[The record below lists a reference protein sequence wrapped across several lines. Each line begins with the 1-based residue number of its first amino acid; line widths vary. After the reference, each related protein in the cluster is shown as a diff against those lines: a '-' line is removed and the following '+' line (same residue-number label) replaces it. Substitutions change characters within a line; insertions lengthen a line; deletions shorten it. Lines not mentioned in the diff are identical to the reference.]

1 MTDTQ
6 RPRIV
11 ILGAGFAGIHAARE
25 LTRLLPKDE
34 DGDITL
40 VNQNNYLLF
49 TPMLTEVVGGQVET
63 GHIISAARRL
73 SPRVTSAQGRVDGID
88 VDNKRVT
95 ITLGQDEDGI
105 PTAQRTL
112 DADHLVIA
120 LGSVTSFHGI
130 PGTQE
135 HSLTIKS
142 VGDAA
147 AIRNRALELL
157 ERADDEGDPARRR
170 DLLTIVVGGGG
181 YSGVETMAA
190 LNDLVRDA
198 AKRHYPQIAAN
209 DIRTVLV
216 QPGARLLPEI
226 SAGLASY
233 THKKLQE
240 RGVEVILD
248 TKITGAGPDWVELE
262 DKNGQKKLIT
272 THLLVWA
279 AGVTPNPVIKKLDVK
294 RGHHHGIVV
303 DTSLAVPGH
312 PGVWALG
319 DCAEIPK
326 PNGKAS
332 YAPTAQNATR
342 EGTQVARNIVATL
355 RGQQPQPFVYTPI
368 GSLAII
374 GKRTG
379 AAEVYGRHF
388 SGILAWAMWR
398 AIYLAKTPL
407 LGKRVRVG
415 LDWTL
420 DALFGTEIVELPVAR
435 SRTVGDDT
443 QHGGRGSGVGGR
455 E

>member
-1 MTDTQ
+1 
-6 RPRIV
+6 
-11 ILGAGFAGIHAARE
+11 
-25 LTRLLPKDE
+25 
-34 DGDITL
+34 
-40 VNQNNYLLF
+40 
-49 TPMLTEVVGGQVET
+49 VGGQVET
-63 GHIISAARRL
+63 GHIISAVRRL
-73 SPRVTSAQGRVDGID
+73 SPRITFAQGRVDDID

-95 ITLGQDEDGI
+95 ITLGQGEDGI

-120 LGSVTSFHGI
+120 LGSITSFHGI
-130 PGTQE
+130 PGVQE
-135 HSLTIKS
+135 QSLTVKS

-157 ERADDEGDPARRR
+157 ERAADEGDPARRR
-170 DLLTIVVGGGG
+170 DL
-181 YSGVETMAA
+181 
-190 LNDLVRDA
+190 VRDA
-198 AKRHYPQIAAN
+198 AKQHYPQIAAN

-216 QPGARLLPEI
+216 QPGSRLLPEI
-226 SAGLASY
+226 SAALARY
-233 THKKLQE
+233 TQQKLQE

-262 DKNGQKKLIT
+262 DKSGQKKVIT

-279 AGVTPNPVIKKLDVK
+279 AGVTPSSVIEKLDVK

-303 DTSLAVPGH
+303 DASLAVPGH

-342 EGTQVARNIVATL
+342 EGTQVARNIVAVL
-355 RGQQPQPFVYTPI
+355 RGQQPKPFVYTPI

-398 AIYLAKTPL
+398 AIYLSKTPL
-407 LGKRVRVG
+407 LGKRVRIG

-435 SRTVGDDT
+435 SRSVADDK
-443 QHGGRGSGVGGR
+443 QHADK
-455 E
+455 